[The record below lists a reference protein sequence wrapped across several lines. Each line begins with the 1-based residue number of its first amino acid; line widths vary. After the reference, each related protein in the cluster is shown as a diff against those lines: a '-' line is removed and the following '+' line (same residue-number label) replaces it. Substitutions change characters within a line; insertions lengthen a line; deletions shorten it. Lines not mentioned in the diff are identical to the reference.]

1 MSKASRER
9 EKLRNEKYGWKKET
23 LFSKV
28 CSILKKDVSF
38 DEQLDLLNH
47 MIIGSNENDWN
58 LRIEDKKN
66 LETFDKKIDLRNFSG
81 VLLPSVHDDYL
92 SIEAVGI
99 DKDFYKE
106 MNNNCSENEMNKL
119 FDLHKIELNLKFK
132 TPLGIARILNSL
144 GKMGE
149 RIIAEN

>member
-9 EKLRNEKYGWKKET
+9 ERIRNEKYGWKKET

-28 CSILKKDVSF
+28 CAVLKKDISF
-38 DEQLDLLNH
+38 DEKLDILNH

-58 LRIEDKKN
+58 LRMEDKKN
-66 LETFDKKIDLRNFSG
+66 CETFDEKVCFRNFSG
-81 VLLPSVHDDYL
+81 MVVPSVGEHDL
-92 SIEAVGI
+92 KVKALGWPRNLIEKLDPNTSEENLI
-99 DKDFYKE
+99 KFYE
-106 MNNNCSENEMNKL
+106 S
-119 FDLHKIELNLKFK
+119 HKIQLDLTFK
-132 TPLGIARILNSL
+132 TPLGIARMLNSL

>member
-38 DEQLDLLNH
+38 DDKLDLLNH
-47 MIIGSNENDWN
+47 MIIGSHENDWN
-58 LRIEDKKN
+58 LRMEDMKNIE
-66 LETFDKKIDLRNFSG
+66 EFDKKFDLRNFSG
-81 VLLPSVHDDYL
+81 MLVPSIHDDYL
-92 SIEAVGI
+92 SVRAIGI

-106 MNNNCSENEMNKL
+106 MESKSSEDDLNKL
-119 FDLHKIELNLKFK
+119 FDLHKIELDLTFK
-132 TPLGIARILNSL
+132 TPLGIARMLNSL

-149 RIIAEN
+149 DIIAKN